1 MSFSITQVIFF
12 ETSTARILM
21 KRGIQFFLLVAFVAT
36 TIFSNR
42 AFAQGCVAAHSNQR
56 TMDQL
61 VKFDEG
67 GAHRSGFSLHNLT
80 VDIGYRV
87 FNSNKYF
94 IGDDEIARASAVE
107 NHQNIF
113 DVGLE
118 YRLSPRWSLIA
129 DVPVYNGT
137 RNQLYAPSGI
147 YQVSGVGDVTIGA
160 QSWLFRPPTEN
171 GGNVAVSLALKMP
184 TGIYNA
190 TGSALYKGQIVKA
203 TADPSM
209 QPGDGGWG
217 FVVGSQA
224 YKSLW
229 RHSDLY
235 AQGQYLF
242 NPENTNGIAS
252 FRSQPGQS
260 IISVTDQY
268 LFRTGVSQGVPRVR
282 GLAFSL
288 GVRAEGVPVRDLIGD
303 SDGFRR
309 PGGIISLD
317 PGFMY
322 DFHRTIISVNGP
334 WALYRNRPPSV
345 PELENNT
352 KNGDAFFADYTVI
365 ASISRH
371 F

>member
-1 MSFSITQVIFF
+1 MKNRTQLFAL
-12 ETSTARILM
+12 TAL
-21 KRGIQFFLLVAFVAT
+21 AA
-36 TIFSNR
+36 TIFSSSS

-61 VKFDEG
+61 LKFDS
-67 GAHRSGFSLHNLT
+67 AAPPSRFSIHNLS

-94 IGDDEIARASAVE
+94 IGDQEIARANAIE

-113 DVGLE
+113 DIGLE

-137 RNQLYAPSGI
+137 RNQLYPPSGI
-147 YQVSGVGDVTIGA
+147 FQVSGLGDVTLGA
-160 QSWLFRPPTEN
+160 QSWILRPPSEN
-171 GGNVAVSLALKMP
+171 GGNIAVSASLKIP
-184 TGIYNA
+184 TGINDA
-190 TGSALYKGQIVKA
+190 TGSALYKGKIVKA
-203 TADPSM
+203 TADQSM

-217 FVVGSQA
+217 FVLGSQA

-229 RHSDLY
+229 RRSNLY

-242 NPENTNGIAS
+242 NPRNTNGVAS
-252 FRSQPGQS
+252 FRSQPGQGVL
-260 IISVTDQY
+260 SVTDQY
-268 LFRTGVSQGVPRVR
+268 LFRTGISQGVPKVR

-288 GVRAEGVPVRDLIGD
+288 GVRGEGVPVRDLLGG

-309 PGGIISLD
+309 PGAIISLD
-317 PGFMY
+317 PGVMY

-345 PELENNT
+345 PELQNNT

-365 ASISRH
+365 ASVSRH

>member
-1 MSFSITQVIFF
+1 
-12 ETSTARILM
+12 M
-21 KRGIQFFLLVAFVAT
+21 KNRTRLFLLMTLAAT
-36 TIFSNR
+36 TFSTTS

-56 TMDQL
+56 PMDQL
-61 VKFDEG
+61 IKFESA
-67 GAHRSGFSLHNLT
+67 GAPGRFSIHNLT
-80 VDIGYRV
+80 VAVGYRV

-94 IGDDEIARASAVE
+94 VGNEEIPRANPIE

-113 DVGLE
+113 DIGLE

-129 DVPVYNGT
+129 DIPVYNGT
-137 RNQLYAPSGI
+137 RNQLYPPSGI
-147 YQVSGVGDVTIGA
+147 FQVSGLGDVTIGA
-160 QSWLFRPPTEN
+160 QSWILRPPTEN
-171 GGNVAVSLALKMP
+171 GGNIAVSASLKIP
-184 TGIYNA
+184 TGINDA
-190 TGSALYKGQIVKA
+190 TGSALYKGKIVKA
-203 TADPSM
+203 TADQSL

-217 FVVGSQA
+217 FVLGSQA
-224 YKSLW
+224 YKPLW
-229 RHSDLY
+229 RRSNLY

-242 NPENTNGIAS
+242 NPQNTNGVAS

-260 IISVTDQY
+260 VLSVTDQY

-282 GLAFSL
+282 GLAFSI
-288 GVRAEGVPVRDLIGD
+288 GVRGEGVPVRDLIGS

-309 PGGIISLD
+309 PGAIISLD
-317 PGFMY
+317 PGVMY

-345 PELENNT
+345 PELQNNT

-365 ASISRH
+365 ATISRH